1 MPKDKFDNEEI
12 VEALAKIG
20 EPEPGYFAGTA
31 LYDVSHWQTT
41 GKVISKHF
49 AVAVDANMMAE
60 YLNGT
65 ATYREQDGDT
75 IT

>member
-60 YLNGT
+60 YMKGT
-65 ATYREQDGDT
+65 ATYRE
-75 IT
+75 